1 MLKLLQYGWCV
12 QRRSGA
18 FLFLV
23 FSPAFLRLFLYFSY
37 TFPIL
42 FFCFKRKEKEKKRQE
57 KGKKRQEKTRK
68 AGELSPRP
76 NCQLLITLV
85 LALALALVFEI
96 KDVYYSDAEE
106 DITMDFERVAADDS
120 MSDDGAEAASD
131 DGDFD
136 DEPPEPGDMQ
146 IALFRDFLDWK
157 GLVLTEPTA
166 QTHGAVELGEYEK
179 QRQARMEANQDMLIQ
194 LGLA

>member
-1 MLKLLQYGWCV
+1 M
-12 QRRSGA
+12 
-18 FLFLV
+18 
-23 FSPAFLRLFLYFSY
+23 
-37 TFPIL
+37 
-42 FFCFKRKEKEKKRQE
+42 
-57 KGKKRQEKTRK
+57 
-68 AGELSPRP
+68 SPRP
-76 NCQLLITLV
+76 NYQLLITLA

-106 DITMDFERVAADDS
+106 DITMDFERVAAGVS
-120 MSDDGAEAASD
+120 MGDDGAEAASD

>member
-1 MLKLLQYGWCV
+1 M
-12 QRRSGA
+12 
-18 FLFLV
+18 V
-23 FSPAFLRLFLYFSY
+23 FSPAFLILFLYFSY
-37 TFPIL
+37 TFLLL
-42 FFCFKRKEKEKKRQE
+42 FKEKKRARKGQE

-68 AGELSPRP
+68 AGEWSPRP
-76 NCQLLITLV
+76 NCQLLITLA

>member
-1 MLKLLQYGWCV
+1 MSVCV
-12 QRRSGA
+12 LA
-18 FLFLV
+18 
-23 FSPAFLRLFLYFSY
+23 
-37 TFPIL
+37 
-42 FFCFKRKEKEKKRQE
+42 
-57 KGKKRQEKTRK
+57 
-68 AGELSPRP
+68 
-76 NCQLLITLV
+76 

>member
-1 MLKLLQYGWCV
+1 MKKVEVGTEG
-12 QRRSGA
+12 RRFSFLGLFSGFSYT
-18 FLFLV
+18 FLI
-23 FSPAFLRLFLYFSY
+23 LFLYFSY
-37 TFPIL
+37 TFL
-42 FFCFKRKEKEKKRQE
+42 LLLKKRKGKEKEKKRQE

-68 AGELSPRP
+68 AGEWSSRP
-76 NCQLLITLV
+76 NCQLLITLA

>member
-1 MLKLLQYGWCV
+1 MVQQRFALLWAEG
-12 QRRSGA
+12 RRFSFLGLFSG
-18 FLFLV
+18 
-23 FSPAFLRLFLYFSY
+23 FSY
-37 TFPIL
+37 TFLIL
-42 FFCFKRKEKEKKRQE
+42 FFCFLKKRKGQE

-68 AGELSPRP
+68 AGEWSPRP
-76 NCQLLITLV
+76 NCQLLITLA